1 VDRVKRQPR
10 VLQVLLS
17 LHPGG
22 TERLVV
28 ELATRLHAELPT
40 MVCCLDERGA
50 WAAGLEEKGIGVAA
64 LGRQPG
70 FQPSLG
76 LRIAEIVKA
85 HGASVIHAHHYS
97 PFVYSAVARMRHP
110 ATRLVFTE
118 HGRLSDAP
126 PSGKRRI
133 ANQLLG
139 SFPHRMFAVSDN
151 LRQHM
156 IGEGFRRGA
165 VDVIY
170 NGIDIGP
177 RPTPAHRSAVRAR
190 LGVSD
195 DQFVIGTVARL
206 DPVKDLGTLLEALRL
221 IGPERDP
228 RVALVGDGPERL
240 ALERVATELGVAD
253 RVMFLGHRDDAREW
267 LAGCDVYANSSI
279 SEGVSLTI
287 LEGMAAAL
295 PVVATRVGGTP
306 EVIDETCGWLV
317 PARDPGALAGALLE
331 CARDRRRAAALGD
344 AARTRVEIRFTL
356 DRMVSE
362 YRQAYLSPLE
372 IAEGAERTD

>member
-1 VDRVKRQPR
+1 MNRPPR

-22 TERLVV
+22 TERLVL
-28 ELATRLHAELPT
+28 ELASRLHAELPT
-40 MVCCLDERGA
+40 AVCCLDERGA
-50 WAAGLEEKGIGVAA
+50 WASTLEDNGIRVTA
-64 LGRQPG
+64 LGRRPG

-76 LRIAEIVKA
+76 TRIAALVKQ
-85 HGASVIHAHHYS
+85 HGATVVHAHHYS
-97 PFVYSAVARMRHP
+97 PFVYSAVARLQHP
-110 ATRLVFTE
+110 GTRLIFTE

-139 SFPHRMFAVSDN
+139 LIPHRIFAVSDN

-156 IGEGFRRGA
+156 IGEGFRRDS

-177 RPTPAHRSAVRAR
+177 RPTPAQRGAVRAR

-195 DQFVIGTVARL
+195 DAFVIGTVARL
-206 DPVKDLGTLLEALRL
+206 DPVKDLGTLLQAVATVAS
-221 IGPERDP
+221 GCDP
-228 RVALVGDGPERL
+228 RVVVIGDGPER
-240 ALERVATELGVAD
+240 ASLERVAAALGVTS
-253 RVMFLGHRDDAREW
+253 RLTLLGHRDDARGW

-287 LEGMAAAL
+287 LEGMAAVL

-306 EVIDETCGWLV
+306 EVIDETCGWLA
-317 PARDPGALAGALLE
+317 PARNPGALAEALLE
-331 CARDRRRAAALGD
+331 CARDRPQASARGE
-344 AARTRVEIRFTL
+344 AARRRVEARFTL
-356 DRMVSE
+356 DRMISE
-362 YRQAYLSPLE
+362 YRDTYL
-372 IAEGAERTD
+372 GD